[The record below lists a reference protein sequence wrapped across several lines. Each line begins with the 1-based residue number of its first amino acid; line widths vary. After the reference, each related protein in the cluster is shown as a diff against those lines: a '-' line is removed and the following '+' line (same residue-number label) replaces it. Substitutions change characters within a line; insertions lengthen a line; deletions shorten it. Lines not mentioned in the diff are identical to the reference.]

1 MNSFV
6 VKENKNF
13 RLRVEKNLCA
23 NPKDLC
29 SINFVSECIDDH
41 GKITDTNTYNFF
53 LSEKEIQSLAVRLI
67 NG

>member
-13 RLRVEKNLCA
+13 RLRVEKNPCS
-23 NPKDLC
+23 NPADLY
-29 SINFVSECIDDH
+29 SIDFISECIDDH
-41 GKITDTNTYNFF
+41 GKITETNTYNFF
-53 LSEKEIQSLAVRLI
+53 LTEKEIQTFAVRLI

>member
-13 RLRVEKNLCA
+13 RLQVEKNPCA
-23 NPKDLC
+23 NPADLY
-29 SINFVSECIDDH
+29 SINFISECINDH

-53 LSEKEIQSLAVRLI
+53 LSEKEIQTFAVRLI

>member
-13 RLRVEKNLCA
+13 RLRLEKNPCA
-23 NPKDLC
+23 NPVDLY
-29 SINFVSECIDDH
+29 SIDFISECIDDH

-53 LSEKEIQSLAVRLI
+53 LSEKEIQTFAVRLI

>member
-23 NPKDLC
+23 NPADLY
-29 SINFVSECIDDH
+29 SINFISECIDDR
-41 GKITDTNTYNFF
+41 GKITDVNTYNFF
-53 LSEKEIQSLAVRLI
+53 LTNQEIQTLAVRLI
-67 NG
+67 ND

>member
-13 RLRVEKNLCA
+13 RLRVEKNPCS
-23 NPKDLC
+23 NPVDLY
-29 SINFVSECIDDH
+29 SINFISECIDDH

-53 LSEKEIQSLAVRLI
+53 LTEKEIQTFAVRLI

>member
-13 RLRVEKNLCA
+13 RLRVEKNPCA
-23 NPKDLC
+23 NPDDLY
-29 SINFVSECIDDH
+29 SIDFISECIDDH

-53 LSEKEIQSLAVRLI
+53 LTEKEIQALAVRLI

>member
-23 NPKDLC
+23 NPADLY
-29 SINFVSECIDDH
+29 SIDFISECIDDH

>member
-13 RLRVEKNLCA
+13 RLQVEKKPCLA
-23 NPKDLC
+23 PTDLY
-29 SINFVSECIDDH
+29 SIDFISECINDH

-53 LSEKEIQSLAVRLI
+53 LTQEEIQTLAVKLI

>member
-23 NPKDLC
+23 KPADLY
-29 SINFVSECIDDH
+29 SINFISECIDDH

-53 LSEKEIQSLAVRLI
+53 LTEKEIQTFSVNLF

>member
-1 MNSFV
+1 MNCFV

-13 RLRVEKNLCA
+13 RLRVEKNPCA
-23 NPKDLC
+23 NPADLY
-29 SINFVSECIDDH
+29 SINFISECINDH

-53 LSEKEIQSLAVRLI
+53 LTQKEIQTLAVKLI

>member
-13 RLRVEKNLCA
+13 RLRVEKNPCA
-23 NPKDLC
+23 NPADLY
-29 SINFVSECIDDH
+29 SIDFISECIDDH
-41 GKITDTNTYNFF
+41 GKITDINTYNFF
-53 LSEKEIQSLAVRLI
+53 LTQEEIQTLAVRLI